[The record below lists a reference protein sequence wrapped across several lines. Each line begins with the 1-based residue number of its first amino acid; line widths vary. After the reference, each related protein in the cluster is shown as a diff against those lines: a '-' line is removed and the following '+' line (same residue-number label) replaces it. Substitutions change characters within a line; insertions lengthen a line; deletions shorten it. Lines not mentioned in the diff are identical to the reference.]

1 LPEFGRRGSGPA
13 EKRAKTYIPRTR
25 KAKRHFQHTT
35 GHFQWLRGQKQRR
48 RNVTYSNCVVGRHS
62 VLRLKGKQKLYFV
75 HYGITPIVELDLFDV
90 LFPDDP
96 LWTGDTF
103 KE

>member
-1 LPEFGRRGSGPA
+1 M
-13 EKRAKTYIPRTR
+13 
-25 KAKRHFQHTT
+25 
-35 GHFQWLRGQKQRR
+35 
-48 RNVTYSNCVVGRHS
+48 TYSNCVVGRHS